1 MSDLIASYEVFL
13 LNIKRASDNTV
24 SSYMRDVRQFSEYA
38 EQTLQK
44 SISLIDQSD
53 ISGYMTYLTE
63 KRKSPATI
71 TRSVASLRS
80 FYNYLVSTGMVAQS
94 PLQNIHLEKKEKKLP
109 QILTGD
115 EVDLLLRQPKCVDP
129 KGYRDRAM
137 LELLY
142 ATGIRVSELIS
153 LNLDDVSLSGEFL
166 RCRSGKKTRII
177 PLYPAAVKALAE
189 YINNIRPNL
198 IAVPSEQA
206 LFVNLGGDRMSRQ
219 GFWKIIKH
227 YQEKAKIKKDI
238 TPHTLRHSFAAH
250 LLENGADLRS
260 IQEMLGH
267 SDISST
273 QVYAQLVKQ
282 NLKNV
287 YHKYHPKA

>member
-1 MSDLIASYEVFL
+1 MDYLAAYRDFL
-13 LNIKRASDNTV
+13 VNTKHASDNTV
-24 SSYMRDVRQFSEYA
+24 ASYLRDIRQFY
-38 EQTLQK
+38 
-44 SISLIDQSD
+44 
-53 ISGYMTYLTE
+53 TYLDEAGVPVERVTHDDAAAYAAYLTDHG
-63 KRKSPATI
+63 KSPATI
-71 TRSVASLRS
+71 SRSIASLRS
-80 FYNYLVSTGMVAQS
+80 FYNYLVSLGAVAACPIQDI
-94 PLQNIHLEKKEKKLP
+94 QVAKKEKKLP
-109 QILTGD
+109 QILTGE
-115 EVDLLLRQPKCVDP
+115 EVELLLQQPKCVDP

-153 LNLDDVSLSGEFL
+153 LNLDDVNLAGEFL
-166 RCRSGKKTRII
+166 RCRSGSKVRII
-177 PLYPAAVKALAE
+177 PLYPAAVRALAD
-189 YINNIRPNL
+189 YITGIRPNL
-198 IAVPSEQA
+198 IALPTETA
-206 LFVNLGGDRMSRQ
+206 LFVNLSGERMTRQ
-219 GFWKIIKH
+219 GFWKIIKY

-273 QVYAQLVKQ
+273 QIYAQLVKQ
-282 NLKNV
+282 NLKSV